1 MHLLKE
7 IRKSNKQS
15 KELVVYLSESIKNYS
30 SKMKRTIT
38 GILFG
43 FVFGIFDVL
52 LMIPISMNDKPIA
65 MFASFI
71 NRFAIGFF
79 IATADIPI
87 PSWLKGMC
95 IGLLLSLPDAII
107 TKAYAPIVGVGIIG
121 GLIIGFLIKT
131 RTSSRL

>member
-1 MHLLKE
+1 
-7 IRKSNKQS
+7 
-15 KELVVYLSESIKNYS
+15 
-30 SKMKRTIT
+30 MKRTIT